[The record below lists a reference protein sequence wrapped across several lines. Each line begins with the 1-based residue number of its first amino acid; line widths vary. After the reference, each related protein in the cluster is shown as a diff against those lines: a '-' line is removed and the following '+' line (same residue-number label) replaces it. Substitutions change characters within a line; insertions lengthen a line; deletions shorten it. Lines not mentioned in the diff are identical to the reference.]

1 MKKKQLLD
9 FIDKLKLESLLNE
22 NTTKVGFQLD
32 HIWANVLKNEC
43 KNGEQK
49 AIFLQIDL
57 YCIQITKHTSYV

>member
-22 NTTKVGFQLD
+22 STTEVGFQLD

-43 KNGEQK
+43 KYGE
-49 AIFLQIDL
+49 
-57 YCIQITKHTSYV
+57 